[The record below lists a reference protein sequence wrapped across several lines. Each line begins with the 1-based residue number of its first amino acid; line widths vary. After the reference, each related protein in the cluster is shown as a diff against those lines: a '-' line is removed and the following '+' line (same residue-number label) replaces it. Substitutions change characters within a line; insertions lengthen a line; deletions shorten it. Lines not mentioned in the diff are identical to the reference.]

1 MAFYVKAIFLSNF
14 SELFKPVALFFVQLQ
29 RLARCEKDDFPLKA
43 KAPLEENPYFLR
55 ELNEPVALFFSL

>member
-14 SELFKPVALFFVQLQ
+14 SELFKPLALFSVQLQ

-43 KAPLEENPYFLR
+43 KKRLLR
-55 ELNEPVALFFSL
+55 EIPIFFAS

>member
-14 SELFKPVALFFVQLQ
+14 SELFKPLALFSVQLQ

-43 KAPLEENPYFLR
+43 KSAF
-55 ELNEPVALFFSL
+55 